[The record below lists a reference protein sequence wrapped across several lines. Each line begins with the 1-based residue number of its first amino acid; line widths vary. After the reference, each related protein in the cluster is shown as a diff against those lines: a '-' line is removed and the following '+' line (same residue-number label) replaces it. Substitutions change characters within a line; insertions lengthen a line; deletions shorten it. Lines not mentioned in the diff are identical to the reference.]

1 MELEVIR
8 SVEIELNTRLAVE
21 LEAALDVEL
30 ISTLGFELNSELE
43 AIPEDDPITK
53 VVARLEVELKTWL

>member
-1 MELEVIR
+1 M
-8 SVEIELNTRLAVE
+8 EIELNTRLGVE

-43 AIPEDDPITK
+43 AIPEDGPIIEL
-53 VVARLEVELKTWL
+53 VARLEVELDMWL